1 MLNRNF
7 VLLLFLSALFSQS
20 TMNGYGY
27 GMFSQNDEA
36 AILGSGSVGLLP
48 SFKNDVS
55 LSNPSTWH
63 KLSFTYLNTSF
74 ESQSNKFGS
83 SSSKNS
89 GLASA
94 KLIIPSKQKISFG
107 LTFKP
112 LFSREITVV
121 DSTFDEFIFAG
132 SDTLDYSRS
141 NKTGGGSSM
150 AQFAVGY
157 KLTDTDDIGL
167 GIDVIFGSSRSS
179 QNLIIDSDDHL
190 LQSRDYFSGSL
201 IEFYY
206 TTRRFS
212 FNDNPLV
219 LSLNYNFSLN
229 DIDVENESY
238 QAFLDLNSNNYHD
251 SQDYPNVA
259 AALMPTNAIFKNEIS
274 ISDFKAGVD
283 YEFAERYH
291 AQLEIQSWNNNGKN
305 ALSSSLYP
313 GYIEG
318 KSKINI
324 GFLKFAKPYSA
335 EKFHF
340 RAGLSFSDYDIK
352 NLDNVKEVGLGLGVG
367 IEFGLMRNQIDI
379 GYNLVNRDNIYNV
392 GSETVQSFNVGV
404 SIGDLWF
411 VKRRKI

>member
-121 DSTFDEFIFAG
+121 DSTFNEFIFAG

>member
-1 MLNRNF
+1 MLNRNL

-112 LFSREITVV
+112 LFSREITIV
-121 DSTFDEFIFAG
+121 DSTFNEFIFAG

-179 QNLIIDSDDHL
+179 QNLIIDSNDHL

-259 AALMPTNAIFKNEIS
+259 AALMPTNTIFKNEIS
-274 ISDFKAGVD
+274 ISDFKAGID

-291 AQLEIQSWNNNGKN
+291 AQLEVQSWNNNGKN

-324 GFLKFAKPYSA
+324 GFLKFAKPYSTD
-335 EKFHF
+335 KFHF
-340 RAGLSFSDYDIK
+340 RAGLSFSDYEIK

-411 VKRRKI
+411 VKRRNI

>member
-291 AQLEIQSWNNNGKN
+291 AQLEVQSWNNNGKN

-367 IEFGLMRNQIDI
+367 IEFGLMRSQIDI
-379 GYNLVNRDNIYNV
+379 GYNLVNRDNIYNI

>member
-1 MLNRNF
+1 MLSRNF
-7 VLLLFLSALFSQS
+7 ILALLISTLFGQS

-36 AILGSGSVGLLP
+36 ATSGSSSIGLLP
-48 SFKNDVS
+48 SFKNDVA

-63 KLSFTYLNTSF
+63 KLGFTYINTSF
-74 ESQSNKFGS
+74 QGQLNDFNS

-94 KLIIPSKQKISFG
+94 KLIIPSKKKVSFG

-112 LFSREITVV
+112 LFSREITIS
-121 DSTFDEFIFAG
+121 DSTFNEFIFAG
-132 SDTLDYSRS
+132 SDTLSYSRS

-150 AQFAVGY
+150 AQLAVGY
-157 KLTDTDDIGL
+157 SLNDTDDIGV
-167 GIDVIFGSSRSS
+167 GVDVVFGSSRSS

-201 IEFYY
+201 IELYY

-212 FNDNPLV
+212 FNDRPLI
-219 LSLNYNFSLN
+219 LSVNYNFSLN

-251 SQDYPNVA
+251 QSDYPDVA
-259 AALMPTNAIFKNEIS
+259 AALLPTKTVFENEIS
-274 ISDFKAGVD
+274 ISDFKAGID

-291 AQLEIQSWNNNGKN
+291 AQVEMQLWNDNGSN
-305 ALSSSLYP
+305 VLSSSLYP
-313 GYIEG
+313 GYIQG

-324 GFLKFAKPYSA
+324 GFLKFAKPYSRDRL
-335 EKFHF
+335 HL
-340 RAGLSFSDYDIK
+340 RGR
-352 NLDNVKEVGLGLGVG
+352 G
-367 IEFGLMRNQIDI
+367 IFERL
-379 GYNLVNRDNIYNV
+379 
-392 GSETVQSFNVGV
+392 
-404 SIGDLWF
+404 
-411 VKRRKI
+411 

>member
-1 MLNRNF
+1 MLNRNL

-112 LFSREITVV
+112 LFSREITIV
-121 DSTFDEFIFAG
+121 DSTFNEFIFAG

-179 QNLIIDSDDHL
+179 QNLIIDSNDHL

-259 AALMPTNAIFKNEIS
+259 AALMPTNTIFKNEIS
-274 ISDFKAGVD
+274 ISDFKAGID

-291 AQLEIQSWNNNGKN
+291 AQLEVQSWNNNGKN

-324 GFLKFAKPYSA
+324 GFLKFAKPYSTD
-335 EKFHF
+335 KFHF

-352 NLDNVKEVGLGLGVG
+352 NLDNIKEVGLGLGVG

>member
-112 LFSREITVV
+112 LFSREITIV
-121 DSTFDEFIFAG
+121 DSTFNEFIFAG

-179 QNLIIDSDDHL
+179 QNLIIDSNDHL

-259 AALMPTNAIFKNEIS
+259 AALMPTNTIFKNEIS
-274 ISDFKAGVD
+274 ISDFKAGID

-291 AQLEIQSWNNNGKN
+291 AQLEVQSWNNNGKN

>member
-291 AQLEIQSWNNNGKN
+291 AQLEVQSWNNNGKN

-392 GSETVQSFNVGV
+392 GSETIQSFNVGV

>member
-1 MLNRNF
+1 MLNRNL

-107 LTFKP
+107 LAFKP
-112 LFSREITVV
+112 LFSREITIV
-121 DSTFDEFIFAG
+121 DSTFNEFIFAG

-179 QNLIIDSDDHL
+179 QNLIIDSNDHL

-259 AALMPTNAIFKNEIS
+259 AALMPTNTIFKNEIS
-274 ISDFKAGVD
+274 ISDFKAGID

-291 AQLEIQSWNNNGKN
+291 AQLEVQSWNNNGKN

-324 GFLKFAKPYSA
+324 GFLKFAKPYSTD
-335 EKFHF
+335 KFHF
-340 RAGLSFSDYDIK
+340 RAGLSFSDYEIK

>member
-1 MLNRNF
+1 MLNRNL

-112 LFSREITVV
+112 LFSREITIV
-121 DSTFDEFIFAG
+121 DSTFNEFIFAG

-179 QNLIIDSDDHL
+179 QNLIIDSNDHL

-259 AALMPTNAIFKNEIS
+259 AALMPTNTIFKNEIS
-274 ISDFKAGVD
+274 ISDFKAGID

-291 AQLEIQSWNNNGKN
+291 AQLEVQSWNNNGKN

-324 GFLKFAKPYSA
+324 GFLKFAKPYSTD
-335 EKFHF
+335 KFHF
-340 RAGLSFSDYDIK
+340 RAGLSFSDYEIK

>member
-1 MLNRNF
+1 MLNRNL

-112 LFSREITVV
+112 LFSREITIV
-121 DSTFDEFIFAG
+121 DSTFNEFIFAG

-291 AQLEIQSWNNNGKN
+291 AQLEVQSWNNNGKN

-324 GFLKFAKPYSA
+324 GFLKFAKPYSTD
-335 EKFHF
+335 KFHF
-340 RAGLSFSDYDIK
+340 RAGLSFSDYEIK

>member
-1 MLNRNF
+1 MLNRNL

-112 LFSREITVV
+112 LFSREITIV
-121 DSTFDEFIFAG
+121 DSTFNEFIFAG

-179 QNLIIDSDDHL
+179 QNLIIDSNDHL

-259 AALMPTNAIFKNEIS
+259 AALMPTNTTFKNEIS
-274 ISDFKAGVD
+274 ISDFKAGID

-291 AQLEIQSWNNNGKN
+291 AQLEVQSWNNNGKN

-324 GFLKFAKPYSA
+324 GFLKFAKPYSTD
-335 EKFHF
+335 KFHF
-340 RAGLSFSDYDIK
+340 RAGLSFSDYEIK

>member
-291 AQLEIQSWNNNGKN
+291 VQLEVQSWNNNGKN

>member
-1 MLNRNF
+1 MLNRNL

-20 TMNGYGY
+20 TMSGYGY

-36 AILGSGSVGLLP
+36 AIVGSGSVGLLP

-112 LFSREITVV
+112 LFSREITIV
-121 DSTFDEFIFAG
+121 DSTFNEFIFAG

-179 QNLIIDSDDHL
+179 QNLIIDSNDHL

-259 AALMPTNAIFKNEIS
+259 AALMPTNTIFKNEIS
-274 ISDFKAGVD
+274 ISDFKAGID

-291 AQLEIQSWNNNGKN
+291 AQLEVQSWNNNGKN

-324 GFLKFAKPYSA
+324 GFLKFAKPYSTD
-335 EKFHF
+335 KFHF
-340 RAGLSFSDYDIK
+340 RAGLSFSDYEIK

>member
-1 MLNRNF
+1 
-7 VLLLFLSALFSQS
+7 
-20 TMNGYGY
+20 MNGYGY

-89 GLASA
+89 GLSSA

-291 AQLEIQSWNNNGKN
+291 AQLEVQSWNNNGKN

>member
-1 MLNRNF
+1 
-7 VLLLFLSALFSQS
+7 
-20 TMNGYGY
+20 MNGYGY

-291 AQLEIQSWNNNGKN
+291 AQLEVQSWNNNGKN

>member
-1 MLNRNF
+1 MLNRNL

-112 LFSREITVV
+112 LFSREITIV
-121 DSTFDEFIFAG
+121 DSTFNEFIFAG

-259 AALMPTNAIFKNEIS
+259 AALMPTNTIFKNEIS
-274 ISDFKAGVD
+274 ISDFKAGID

-291 AQLEIQSWNNNGKN
+291 AQLEVQSWNNNGKN

-324 GFLKFAKPYSA
+324 GFLKFAKPYSTD
-335 EKFHF
+335 KFHF
-340 RAGLSFSDYDIK
+340 RAGLSFSDYEIK

>member
-112 LFSREITVV
+112 LFSREITIV
-121 DSTFDEFIFAG
+121 DSTFNEFIFAG

-179 QNLIIDSDDHL
+179 QNLIIDSNDHL

-259 AALMPTNAIFKNEIS
+259 AALMPTNTIFKNEIS
-274 ISDFKAGVD
+274 ISDFKAGID

-291 AQLEIQSWNNNGKN
+291 AQLEVQSWNNNGKN

-324 GFLKFAKPYSA
+324 GFLKFAKPYSTD
-335 EKFHF
+335 KFHF
-340 RAGLSFSDYDIK
+340 RAGLSFSDYEIK

>member
-89 GLASA
+89 GLASV

-291 AQLEIQSWNNNGKN
+291 AQLEVQSWNNNGKN

-379 GYNLVNRDNIYNV
+379 SYNLVNRDNIYNV